1 MGNNKK
7 CEVCGELKPHA
18 EFSKSYK
25 KRCKPCVA
33 EQARSIRKLSV
44 KKNKLD
50 PSAELIAESVA
61 VFAECL
67 GMFSFNQDR
76 VMNGLSPGYL
86 DNSFSYF
93 ANTLRDKIETFK
105 NQSNT

>member
-1 MGNNKK
+1 MEKNKK
-7 CEVCGELKPHA
+7 CEVCGELKPQP

-25 KRCKPCVA
+25 KRCKSCVA
-33 EQARSIRKLSV
+33 EQARSSRKLSV

-67 GMFSFNQDR
+67 GMFSFNQGR
-76 VMNGLSPGYL
+76 VMDGLTPGYL
-86 DNSFSYF
+86 ENSFSYF
-93 ANTLRDKIETFK
+93 ANILRDKIETLK